1 MQVAGSCAGCARPEH
16 CWPAGRFLLRCS
28 CAAHCACDNFGGR
41 FQDRS
46 VFLITCYVTISDV
59 SRAEGSLVDV
69 RGRWAGPERW
79 QAIFGW
85 LPAKAALRCS
95 QLQGGRCSNVDFR
108 AADPSIAS
116 TSGVSCKGTRPL
128 RVRWG
133 GGASEGISSSWH
145 TRHLVATGLEG
156 DVVGSSCGWLLGVWR
171 EDRAL

>member
-1 MQVAGSCAGCARPEH
+1 M
-16 CWPAGRFLLRCS
+16 
-28 CAAHCACDNFGGR
+28 
-41 FQDRS
+41 
-46 VFLITCYVTISDV
+46 FLITCYVTISDV

-85 LPAKAALRCS
+85 LPAKVALRCS
-95 QLQGGRCSNVDFR
+95 QLQGNRCSNVDFR

-171 EDRAL
+171 EDGEWERKRAL